1 MKTILIAEDEKYIR
15 LGLKAMVQRSS
26 VPVGEILEARDGEE
40 ALEILSAQPV
50 DLLITDIRMPKLDG
64 IELVSRISKMG
75 LQTAVLV
82 VSGYDDFSYAVE
94 MLRNG
99 VQDYLL
105 KPVERERLYSALEKI
120 EAEYNER
127 QSASQ
132 DRNQQYLRTLRHLM
146 LEQDT
151 ESPEWREQVER
162 CAASF
167 IPGAYVG
174 FCARACAEPLPESVL
189 SLHAVGAV
197 TLYAVPQDEAESLAG
212 ILPLPIGQSGVKK
225 GLESLNACYREAHS
239 AWKRSFFT
247 EKICVSENEK
257 AFVPLTVTSEQ
268 LAGLAGLSQVQN
280 ISRLLKDAAAG
291 VSRGEADPDAF
302 AALCSDFVKRLPAI
316 YSSIIEPDEAS
327 RFSDIYEYETCRIY
341 LTELIDWLENF
352 CGKAAQEFSDFEN
365 KQKIRQAVLYVQQHF
380 QEPLNM
386 AVVSNHVSMNYS
398 LFSLL
403 FKQYTGTNFVN
414 YLQNLRV
421 NETKRLLETTDW
433 RVNEIGRRAGFSD
446 EKHFLKVFKAAT
458 GFSPTEYRKSR
469 LLLHKDDTKE

>member
-15 LGLKAMVQRSS
+15 MGLKAMVQRST
-26 VPVGEILEARDGEE
+26 VPFGEILEARNGEE
-40 ALEILSAQPV
+40 ALEILCAQPI
-50 DLLITDIRMPKLDG
+50 DLLITDIRMPKMDG
-64 IELVSRISKMG
+64 IELVSRIGKMG

-99 VQDYLL
+99 AQDYLL
-105 KPVERERLYSALEKI
+105 KPVERERLYEALEKI
-120 EAEYNER
+120 EAEFKKR
-127 QSASQ
+127 QSAIE

-151 ESPEWREQVER
+151 ESKEWREQVER
-162 CAASF
+162 CRSEF
-167 IPGAYVG
+167 FSGAYVG
-174 FCARACAEPLPESVL
+174 FCGRACTEPLPESVL
-189 SLHAVGAV
+189 SLHAVGSV
-197 TLYAVPQDEAESLAG
+197 TLYAVPVEKAESLAG
-212 ILPLPIGQSGVKK
+212 ILPLPIGKSSVKK
-225 GLESLNACYREAHS
+225 GLESLNSCYKEAHA
-239 AWKRSFFT
+239 AWKISYFTGKSCTFT
-247 EKICVSENEK
+247 EQK
-257 AFVPLTVTSEQ
+257 AYSPLTVTPEQ
-268 LAGLAGLSQVQN
+268 LAGLAGLSRVQD
-280 ISRLLKDAAAG
+280 IFRLLNDAASCVAKG
-291 VSRGEADPDAF
+291 TADPDGF
-302 AALCSDFVKRLPAI
+302 ASLCSDFIKRLVTI
-316 YSSIIEPDEAS
+316 YSSLVESDEPS
-327 RFSDIYEYETCRIY
+327 RFSDIWEFETCESY
-341 LTELIDWLENF
+341 LTELDEWLEHF
-352 CGKAAQEFSDFEN
+352 CGRAAQEFSDFEN

-403 FKQYTGTNFVN
+403 FKQYTGTNFVT

-458 GFSPTEYRKSR
+458 GFSPTEYRKSK
-469 LLLHKDDTKE
+469 LLLHRDETAE